1 MTEPLTH
8 AQIQDEAADV
18 IMLAWEE
25 SPEDESFLEGAQR
38 FVRALDGSGLIVQ
51 AVDLDKRSKGMP
63 RFRRDY
69 HNHPSTGFGVLRM
82 VR

>member
-8 AQIQDEAADV
+8 AQIQVEAADV
-18 IMLAWEE
+18 IMMAWED
-25 SPEDESFLEGAQR
+25 SPEHESFREGAER
-38 FVRALDGSGLIVQ
+38 FVLALEGSGLIVQ
-51 AVDLDKRSKGMP
+51 PADLDKRCLSMS